1 MRLYFQ
7 CRKGKYCGY
16 GIPGRRPQ
24 KENRMQDDSVNNKIF
39 IKTIKALQLLFNR
52 EYREGGW
59 LPGGR
64 EMAKR
69 LGVSHSTYRKALDR
83 LEQESFVRSFPRK
96 GHYVIAC
103 RERCHKIGLVLRDG
117 SESPFLED
125 CESFASCVQTL
136 HDNGFEIQLIQST
149 RPEQLHENAVA
160 HGVDGLI
167 WFKPSRD
174 ALPYVRG
181 ITESGD
187 FPQMVVC
194 GSNLSEEKPF
204 AHWVA
209 KDYPAIAAA
218 QTGLMLA
225 RNYRKVLVVGYASEL
240 WTREILGRLVAG
252 GIRTEFFES
261 RNRAAGA
268 DELKAAITS
277 FHPSCVISCNGATTL
292 NLVFDAFAGIPS
304 EARPALLLSET
315 EEVRR
320 RRLAERNIPFMVME
334 EDGFPGQTAAEILV
348 DHMIRGIPLR
358 NAGTGVLPDGLK
370 CYPAHS

>member
-1 MRLYFQ
+1 
-7 CRKGKYCGY
+7 
-16 GIPGRRPQ
+16 
-24 KENRMQDDSVNNKIF
+24 MQDDSVNNKIF
-39 IKTIKALQLLFNR
+39 IKTIKALQELFTR

-96 GHYVIAC
+96 GHYVVAC
-103 RERCHKIGLVLRDG
+103 RERCHKIGLILRDG

-125 CESFASCVQTL
+125 CESFTSCVQTL

-167 WFKPSRD
+167 WFKPSRA
-174 ALPYVRG
+174 ALPYVRE

-187 FPQMVVC
+187 FPQIVVC
-194 GSNLSEEKPF
+194 GSNLAEEKPF
-204 AHWVA
+204 ANWVS

-218 QTGLMLA
+218 QVKRMLA
-225 RNYRKVLVVGYASEL
+225 RNHRRVLVVGYATEL
-240 WTREILGRLVAG
+240 WTREILARLVAE

-261 RNRAAGA
+261 RNRAAGSA
-268 DELKAAITS
+268 ELKTAIAS
-277 FHPSCVISCNGATTL
+277 FRPSCVISCNGSTTL
-292 NLVFDAFAGIPS
+292 NLVFDAFAGISPD
-304 EARPALLLSET
+304 ARPELLLSET

-320 RRLAERNIPFMVME
+320 QRLAERNIPFMVLE
-334 EDGFPGQTAAEILV
+334 EDGFPGRTAAKMLA
-348 DHMIRGIPLR
+348 DHIVHGSPLR
-358 NAGTGVLPDGLK
+358 NAGTGVLSNCLK
-370 CYPAHS
+370 SYPPVSGTLTD